1 MTTEEQFL
9 RALSEMLGDETIT
22 METDLLDVESWDSF
36 SKADFLALA
45 EADYGVVLPK
55 FDVAAA
61 ESVRSLYVLVQKA
74 LSEN

>member
-36 SKADFLALA
+36 SKSDFLALA
-45 EADYGVVLPK
+45 EDDYGVVLPK

>member
-45 EADYGVVLPK
+45 EDDYGVVLPK

>member
-45 EADYGVVLPK
+45 EDDYGVVLPK

-74 LSEN
+74 LAEN

>member
-45 EADYGVVLPK
+45 EGDYGVVLPK

>member
-45 EADYGVVLPK
+45 EDDYGVVLPK

-61 ESVRSLYVLVQKA
+61 ESVRSPYVLVQKA